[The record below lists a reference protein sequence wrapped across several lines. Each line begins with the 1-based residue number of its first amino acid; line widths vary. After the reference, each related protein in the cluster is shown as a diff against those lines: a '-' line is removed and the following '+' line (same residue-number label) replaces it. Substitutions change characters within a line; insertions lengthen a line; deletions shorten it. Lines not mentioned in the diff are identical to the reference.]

1 MFSPLLIAQA
11 EAVLTAARV
20 RGISLITAESCTGG
34 LIAALLTEIAG
45 ASDVVLGGL
54 VTYANEAK
62 MELLGI
68 PQALIEQHGAVSE
81 VVAKAMSEGAVI
93 AGRHLV
99 AEGKPV
105 LAVAVTGIAGPGG
118 GSPHK
123 PVGTVHLAVRHYPS
137 GEVRHVHLTL
147 QGDRHSIRMQ
157 TVAQAMTLLQKQLE
171 AL

>member
-1 MFSPLLIAQA
+1 M
-11 EAVLTAARV
+11 LTAARA

-34 LIAALLTEIAG
+34 LIAALLTEIPG
-45 ASDVVLGGL
+45 SSDVMLGGL

-68 PQALIEQHGAVSE
+68 PAALIDRYGAVSE
-81 VVAKAMSEGAVI
+81 VVAKAMCEGAVI

-99 AEGKPV
+99 PEEKPV
-105 LAVAVTGIAGPGG
+105 LAVAVTGVAGPGG

-123 PVGTVHLAVRHYPS
+123 PVGTVHLTTRHYPS
-137 GEVRHVHLTL
+137 GEAQHEHLML

-157 TVAQAMTLLQKQLE
+157 TVMHAMMLLRKQLE
-171 AL
+171 AV